1 MCLFLAGVYICVPSL
16 CIYTYVCSGRYVYT
30 RSQLLSGEQFP
41 LGELPTLH
49 WARLVKTYFSSR
61 TQNLQL
67 ASVLS
72 EAVTVCFA
80 YSAEC
85 SDGWSRG
92 PWFGELFSFYSWHK
106 VFGRMEN
113 ASPIT
118 ALTLEVGNGQSG
130 CSRLIQMQNHP
141 ATHKPP
147 KSQRLDMVPGRPGA
161 WSASQFSVSRTMTHF
176 SFMAA
181 FWLLLFKSCLLSEFW
196 LFYGKMLSFFR
207 NW

>member
-1 MCLFLAGVYICVPSL
+1 MCLFLAGVCICVPSL
-16 CIYTYVCSGRYVYT
+16 CIYTNVCSGRYVYT
-30 RSQLLSGEQFP
+30 QSQLLSGEQFP
-41 LGELPTLH
+41 LGELPTLR

-61 TQNLQL
+61 TQNLKL

-72 EAVTVCFA
+72 EAVAVCFA

-118 ALTLEVGNGQSG
+118 ALALEVGNGQSG

-147 KSQRLDMVPGRPGA
+147 QVSKAWYGTWQAQRLKCE
-161 WSASQFSVSRTMTHF
+161 SVLSVLHND
-176 SFMAA
+176 A
-181 FWLLLFKSCLLSEFW
+181 FLLHGCLLAFVV
-196 LFYGKMLSFFR
+196 
-207 NW
+207 